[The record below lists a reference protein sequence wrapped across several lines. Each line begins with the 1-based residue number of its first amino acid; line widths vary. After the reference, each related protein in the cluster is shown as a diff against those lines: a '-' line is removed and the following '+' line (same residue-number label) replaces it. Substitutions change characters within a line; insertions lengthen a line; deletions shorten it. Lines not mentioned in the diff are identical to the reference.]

1 MNIEVNGVNLQ
12 ADFMDAEF
20 MDKLEPA
27 LAEVQKKLNH
37 GRTQNYESVGAA
49 YRELNG
55 YIEHFFDDVFGSG
68 TSDHIFKGSQNIKD
82 HIDGLSQ
89 VNDLFRQSKKEF
101 NDFTNKYTQRQQVNG
116 FNSMQGYKKKKPHPN
131 VHR

>member
-1 MNIEVNGVNLQ
+1 MNIEINGVNLQ

-55 YIEHFFDDVFGSG
+55 YIERFLMMYSEVGHL
-68 TSDHIFKGSQNIKD
+68 TIFLRAVRISSI
-82 HIDGLSQ
+82 ILM
-89 VNDLFRQSKKEF
+89 
-101 NDFTNKYTQRQQVNG
+101 G
-116 FNSMQGYKKKKPHPN
+116 F
-131 VHR
+131 HR